1 MKHGAHLGEGGG
13 RPHHGD
19 KPRLFFKAFA
29 EADEENVDE
38 LPVVDGVPKLA
49 EFVHDGLE
57 TLTVD
62 TDLTIALDGVAELGV
77 EGVDAG
83 VDVVLEELT
92 ESHPKGG
99 GVGGVAEDEV
109 EDFRGDALINPLDDG
124 EIVLDPSRIE
134 GSGN

>member
-1 MKHGAHLGEGGG
+1 MRTRLLVCDGVTGPLKHGAHLGEGGG

-19 KPRLFFKAFA
+19 KRRLFFIAFA

-57 TLTVD
+57 TLAVD
-62 TDLTIALDGVAELGV
+62 ADLRIALDGVAELGV
-77 EGVDAG
+77 EGVDAA

-92 ESHPKGG
+92 
-99 GVGGVAEDEV
+99 
-109 EDFRGDALINPLDDG
+109 
-124 EIVLDPSRIE
+124 
-134 GSGN
+134 